1 MSDIAFDPSSPGA
14 KQAVRTP
21 AWALPLIKRGAAV
34 SVLVAA
40 IYAVLSGQGFVSTD
54 NAVVS
59 TYTVSLRAP
68 ITGYVS
74 GLQTAIGQPVKPGT
88 VIARID
94 EPRADD
100 ERLIDL
106 QRLAPRLQ
114 TDLAALHAERDI
126 LARQREALVQV
137 SATRN
142 VSEAAML
149 DLEAAEAERRAASL
163 AVAADEASR
172 SSARAAILARTGN
185 ISTEA
190 VEKAAALADETRS
203 DAAAAR
209 LRTTSLRLQAT
220 AAHAGMLLGN
230 GSNDVPYSRQRA
242 DELAIRLAEI
252 DRETASVQASA
263 DETAGRLADE
273 ARRVALLR
281 SAALVAPASGMLWK
295 LGAADG
301 ERLAVGDTAV
311 EIVDCRSAF
320 LVAAIP
326 QERYPDVAIGGT
338 ARIRLSGESTD
349 RLGSVVS
356 VTGEATLANDRNLAA
371 APLPARSP
379 TATARIAIGGS
390 ADNAGSCLVGRT
402 ARVLLPTGAGSGLVA
417 RLARSLL

>member
-1 MSDIAFDPSSPGA
+1 MSDIAFDPSSPGKPA
-14 KQAVRTP
+14 TRLP
-21 AWALPLIKRGAAV
+21 AWAPPLLKRAAAV
-34 SVLVAA
+34 SVLGAA
-40 IYAVLSGQGFVSTD
+40 VYAVLSGQGFVSTD

-74 GLQTAIGQPVKPGT
+74 GLQTAIGQPVELGT

-94 EPRADD
+94 EPRVDD
-100 ERLIDL
+100 QRLIDL

-114 TDLAALHAERDI
+114 ADLRALRAERDA
-126 LARQREALVQV
+126 LARQRQALVTV

-149 DLEAAEAERRAASL
+149 DLQAAEAESRAAAL
-163 AVAADEASR
+163 ATAADEASR
-172 SSARAAILARTGN
+172 SVARARILARTGS

-190 VEKAAALADETRS
+190 VEKAAALSAETQR
-203 DAAAAR
+203 DAEAAR
-209 LRTTSLRLQAT
+209 LRTACLRLQAT

-242 DELAIRLAEI
+242 DELAIRLADI
-252 DRETASVQASA
+252 DRETASVSASA
-263 DETAGRLADE
+263 AEAAGRLADE
-273 ARRVALLR
+273 TRRVQLLR
-281 SAALVAPASGMLWK
+281 SAALIAPSSGMLWK

-320 LVAAIP
+320 LIAAIP

-349 RLGSVVS
+349 RLGTVVS

-371 APLPARSP
+371 APLLARSP
-379 TATARIAIGGS
+379 TATARIALAGG
-390 ADNAGSCLVGRT
+390 ADAAGSCLVGRT
-402 ARVLLPTGAGSGLVA
+402 ARVLLPTAAGTGLVA
-417 RLARSLL
+417 RLARTLL